1 MKKIILIA
9 LILCS
14 SIALFSN
21 PRIESVK
28 LISPDL
34 SIMRGDTVGVL
45 IKFKFNRGAH
55 SYWIN
60 NGETGIP
67 PNIEF
72 DIEGGANLI
81 NMKYQIPHII
91 SGDGIN
97 DYGYDEEMNVY
108 AKFHLPEKSSSN
120 SVKINMKADLLVCDT
135 KCIPDSASSSI
146 SFEVT
151 DMIGFDGVNWKKIET
166 IESALADMPIRYER
180 NSKFTPTESGGS
192 VKVDLPQYLPGE
204 YYFFPS
210 EGGVFATSEKQKQ
223 TLNQHIL
230 ELQLEKSMYFYE
242 YPDTIKGIIY
252 SKEPFTVNGIR
263 TNGLWVEMPVSK

>member
-1 MKKIILIA
+1 MKKTILIA
-9 LILCS
+9 IMLCS
-14 SIALFSN
+14 SLSLYPN
-21 PRIESVK
+21 PKIESVK
-28 LISPDL
+28 LISPDVTV
-34 SIMRGDTVGVL
+34 MRGDTVGVL
-45 IKFKFNRGAH
+45 IQFKFNRGAH

-72 DIEGGANLI
+72 DIEGGAKLI

-91 SGDGIN
+91 SGDGIT
-97 DYGYDEEMNVY
+97 DYGYEESMNVY
-108 AKFHLPEKSSSN
+108 AKFHLPENSSSS

-135 KCIPDSASSSI
+135 KCIPDSAKGSI
-146 SFEVT
+146 SFKVS

-180 NSKFTPTESGGS
+180 KSEFTPTESGGS
-192 VKVDLPQYLPGE
+192 IKVDLPQYLPGE
-204 YYFFPS
+204 YYFFPA
-210 EGGVFATSEKQKQ
+210 EGGVFVASEKQKQ
-223 TLNQHIL
+223 SLIQNKL

-242 YPDTIKGIIY
+242 YPDTVKGIIY